1 MNRTHIFTA
10 LGILISLGIA
20 LYALLSHPAPRIAVI
35 DNQRLFDGF
44 DMKAEYEARLRE
56 IENRQRHVL
65 DSIELEVRK
74 LRMSPAGQVNRETA
88 LAEER
93 LIGEYRERSALFRE
107 NLGRA
112 TEQFDQ
118 NIWKQIEAIMK
129 DFGAEH
135 GYDYVLGKSTYDDIY
150 AFPESADATEQAI
163 EFLNQHYQGTA
174 P

>member
-1 MNRTHIFTA
+1 MNRTHILTA
-10 LGILISLGIA
+10 LGILISFGIA
-20 LYALLSHPAPRIAVI
+20 LYALVSNHAPRIAVI

-56 IENRQRHVL
+56 IENRQREVL

-74 LRMSPAGQVNRETA
+74 LRMSPTGQVMQETA

-93 LIGEYRERSALFRE
+93 LIAEYRERSALFRE

-129 DFGAEH
+129 DFGKEY

-150 AFPESADATEQAI
+150 AFPASADATEQAI